1 MGIKKNVP
9 KVGNV
14 DNFYIL
20 SGGFYISTFLKAKYN
35 RLNTSK

>member
-1 MGIKKNVP
+1 MFQ

-20 SGGFYISTFLKAKYN
+20 SGGFYISTFLKTKYN